1 MILSIKLLGIF
12 AIIIIMLYKKVKLGY
27 VMLIAAFVTAII
39 FDVGISSIIN
49 VLTRTFLDR
58 DTNEI
63 IVLLVLIMS
72 LEKVMSNR
80 QLMSKMIIS
89 LKNAVGDYRITSLIL
104 PAIIGVLPSVG
115 GAIFSAPMVD
125 EVCSEGIVENENKSF
140 INYWYRHVWEY
151 VSPICA
157 GLVFASAVLHIKVE
171 KLISLFY
178 PYTILSIIVGI
189 PLAFYHFPKG
199 NSSRSKDVLK
209 NLIGFMFNSYPII
222 FILMLFFIFKVD
234 IVITILMV
242 LISLLI
248 IEKVSIS
255 EFWDIVR
262 KDGNLSTIGAVIG
275 VILLKNMLVESKVIE
290 QMTLLFNS
298 IGIGNLYIA
307 VFLPLIIG
315 IITGMMSATIGMTF
329 PIVMNLGGS
338 IDFNLITIAYVS
350 SVAGTMISPMHI
362 CLVLTTEYFRASLN
376 KVMLRV
382 ATGQIFIIICS
393 IIVFLIFT

>member
-1 MILSIKLLGIF
+1 MILLIKVLGIF
-12 AIIIIMLYKKVKLGY
+12 AVIIIMLYKKVKLGY
-27 VMLIAAFVTAII
+27 VMLIAAIEAAFI
-39 FDVGISSIIN
+39 FDIEISGIIN

-63 IVLLVLIMS
+63 IILLVLIMS

-80 QLMSKMIIS
+80 KLMSKMIIS
-89 LKNAVGDYRITSLIL
+89 LKNVIGDYRITSLVL
-104 PAIIGVLPSVG
+104 PAIIGILPSAG

-125 EVCSEGIVENENKSF
+125 EVCSESAVENENKSF

-157 GLVFASAVLHIKVE
+157 GLVFSSAVLHIKVE

-199 NSSRSKDVLK
+199 NGSRSKDVLK

-222 FILMLFFIFKVD
+222 LILMLFFIFRID
-234 IVITILMV
+234 IAITILIV
-242 LISLLI
+242 LILLLI
-248 IEKVSIS
+248 IEKVSFS

-262 KDGNLSTIGAVIG
+262 EDSNLSTIGAVIG
-275 VILLKNMLVESKVIE
+275 VILLKNMLVESKIIE
-290 QMTLLFNS
+290 QMPLLFNLM
-298 IGIGNLYIA
+298 GIEDLYIA

-315 IITGMMSATIGMTF
+315 VITGMMSATVGMTF
-329 PIVMNLGGS
+329 PIVMNLGGN

-362 CLVLTTEYFRASLN
+362 CLALTTEYFRASLN
-376 KVMLRV
+376 KVILRV

-393 IIVFLIFT
+393 IIAFLIFT

>member
-1 MILSIKLLGIF
+1 
-12 AIIIIMLYKKVKLGY
+12 
-27 VMLIAAFVTAII
+27 
-39 FDVGISSIIN
+39 
-49 VLTRTFLDR
+49 
-58 DTNEI
+58 
-63 IVLLVLIMS
+63 
-72 LEKVMSNR
+72 
-80 QLMSKMIIS
+80 
-89 LKNAVGDYRITSLIL
+89 
-104 PAIIGVLPSVG
+104 
-115 GAIFSAPMVD
+115 
-125 EVCSEGIVENENKSF
+125 
-140 INYWYRHVWEY
+140 
-151 VSPICA
+151 
-157 GLVFASAVLHIKVE
+157 
-171 KLISLFY
+171 
-178 PYTILSIIVGI
+178 
-189 PLAFYHFPKG
+189 
-199 NSSRSKDVLK
+199 
-209 NLIGFMFNSYPII
+209 
-222 FILMLFFIFKVD
+222 D
-234 IVITILMV
+234 IVITILIV

-248 IEKVSIS
+248 VEKVSIS

-262 KDGNLSTIGAVIG
+262 KDSNLSTIGAVIG

-338 IDFNLITIAYVS
+338 IDFNLTTIAYVS

-362 CLVLTTEYFRASLN
+362 CLVLTTEYFRASIN